1 MLVAAF
7 RRLLRPR
14 RLALSLCAAAGL
26 AAGCEHPSLFTQY
39 TYMPLDR
46 VAAPAP
52 PPPAAPP
59 PVVTTSAKVPANSEL
74 GTRSAELKPEGP
86 SAPHSEFRVPSSP
99 DVIPIDLDAVMRLA
113 EEQNRQIALARERL
127 RESQIE
133 RELAAGAWLPKVYA
147 GVGYY
152 RHEGG
157 DQNPDGTFV
166 HSSFGNLFPG
176 VEICTE
182 YDIKE
187 ATFKRVDACR
197 KLWQQRGEVAKV
209 TNETLLDAA
218 DTYIDL
224 LAARRGETVG
234 HEIDRYADDLLKR
247 TEKLNTDGSLKFVVE
262 GLKAEAAGRAQA
274 LRKLHQQGD
283 AAAMK
288 VAYLLGLP
296 HDAQLVPVDRT
307 FAPIDLVD
315 ASPLEEALV
324 RQAMTSG
331 PGVREL
337 EGLLD
342 TIERGMAE
350 LQGPKKF
357 MPTLRLSADE
367 GAFGAGPGSNLTWDN
382 RFDLGI
388 QARWNLTEF
397 LSAREQQRLARSKL
411 SQVHL
416 SYDDL
421 KAKLALGVG
430 EARSAILAGQQEVV
444 SGGEMVRHA
453 SEMYR
458 LSNLRLTE
466 NAPGGSTGEV
476 LQAIRGLEQAHA
488 IYLQAIREYN
498 KAQIR
503 LTLLLG
509 PAACAVK

>member
-1 MLVAAF
+1 MLDAAF
-7 RRLLRPR
+7 RRLLRSR
-14 RLALSLCAAAGL
+14 RLALGLCAAGGVFV
-26 AAGCEHPSLFTQY
+26 AGCEHPSLFTQY
-39 TYMPLDR
+39 TYMPLEY
-46 VAAPAP
+46 VAAPA
-52 PPPAAPP
+52 AHP
-59 PVVTTSAKVPANSEL
+59 PVVTAAAKVPAEAQAPPMP
-74 GTRSAELKPEGP
+74 RAEQHETLP
-86 SAPHSEFRVPSSP
+86 APAAVQAAPN
-99 DVIPIDLDAVMRLA
+99 VIPIDLDAVMRLA
-113 EEQNRQIALARERL
+113 EEQNHQIALARERL
-127 RESQIE
+127 RESQLE
-133 RELAAGAWLPKVYA
+133 RDVSAGWLPKVYA
-147 GVGYY
+147 GVGYF

-157 DQNPDGTFV
+157 IQNPDGTFV
-166 HSSFGNLFPG
+166 HSSFGALFPG

-182 YDIKE
+182 YDVKE
-187 ATFKRVDACR
+187 ATFRRVDASR
-197 KLWQQRGEVAKV
+197 KIWQQRGEVTKV

-218 DTYIDL
+218 NTYIDL

-234 HEIDRYADDLLKR
+234 HEIDKYADDLLKR
-247 TEKLNTDGSLKFVVE
+247 AEKLNTDGGLKFVVE

-288 VAYLLGLP
+288 LTYLLGLP
-296 HDAQLVPVDRT
+296 PDAQLVPTDRT

-315 ASPLEEALV
+315 ASPPEEALI
-324 RQAMTSG
+324 RQVVTTG

-337 EGLLD
+337 EGILD
-342 TIERGMAE
+342 TIHSGMAE
-350 LQGPKKF
+350 LEGAKKF
-357 MPTLRLSADE
+357 MPTLCLSAVE
-367 GAFGAGPGSNLTWDN
+367 GAFGAGPGSRLDWDN

-397 LSAREQQRLARSKL
+397 LTAREQKQLARSKL
-411 SQVHL
+411 NQVNL
-416 SYDDL
+416 TYDDL
-421 KAKLALGVG
+421 KAKLTLGVR
-430 EARSAILAGQQEVV
+430 EARSAILAGQQQVV

-466 NAPGGSTGEV
+466 NAPGSSTNEV

-509 PAACAVK
+509 PAACATK

>member
-14 RLALSLCAAAGL
+14 RLALGLCAACGIFV
-26 AAGCEHPSLFTQY
+26 AGCEHPSLFAQY

-46 VAAPAP
+46 VAAPA
-52 PPPAAPP
+52 APP
-59 PVVTTSAKVPANSEL
+59 PVVTASAKVPAEAASPV
-74 GTRSAELKPEGP
+74 TRAVQHETLP
-86 SAPHSEFRVPSSP
+86 APAAVQAAPN
-99 DVIPIDLDAVMRLA
+99 VIPIDLDAVMRLA
-113 EEQNRQIALARERL
+113 EGQNRQIALARERL
-127 RESQIE
+127 HESQIE
-133 RELAAGAWLPKVYA
+133 RELSAGAWLPKVYA
-147 GVGYY
+147 GIGYY

-157 DQNPDGTFV
+157 IQNEDGTLT
-166 HSSFGNLFPG
+166 HSSFGTLFPG

-182 YDIKE
+182 YDVKE
-187 ATFKRVDACR
+187 ATFRRVDACR
-197 KLWQQRGEVAKV
+197 KLWQQRGEVTKV

-218 DTYIDL
+218 NTYIDL

-234 HEIDRYADDLLKR
+234 REIDKYADDLLKR
-247 TEKLNTDGSLKFVVE
+247 AEKLNTDGSLKFVVE

-288 VAYLLGLP
+288 LAYLLGLP
-296 HDAQLVPVDRT
+296 PDAQLVPTDRT

-315 ASPLEEALV
+315 AGPPEEVLI
-324 RQAMTSG
+324 RQAVTTG

-342 TIERGMAE
+342 TIHGGMAE
-350 LQGPKKF
+350 LEGPKKF
-357 MPTLRLSADE
+357 MPTLRLSAIE
-367 GAFGAGPGSNLTWDN
+367 GAFGAGPGSRLDWDN

-397 LSAREQQRLARSKL
+397 LTAREQKQLARSKL
-411 SQVHL
+411 DQAHL
-416 SYDDL
+416 TYDDL
-421 KAKLALGVG
+421 KAKLTLGVR
-430 EARSAILAGQQEVV
+430 EARAAILTGQQQVV

-453 SEMYR
+453 SETYR

-466 NAPGGSTGEV
+466 NAPGSSTNEV
-476 LQAIRGLEQAHA
+476 LQAVRGLEQAHA
-488 IYLQAIREYN
+488 IYLQSIREYN

-509 PAACAVK
+509 PAACAAAK